1 MHRSKLIA
9 DLEAYGAR
17 WCDELAIVTRFIDF
31 VRAETRCFERDCWA
45 GHVTGSAWIVN
56 PARTHVLL
64 THHKKLGKWLQPGGH
79 SDGHNVTLEVAL
91 KEAVE
96 ESGLEVE
103 PLDREPFDI
112 DIHEIPA
119 REQDPLH
126 CHFDLRYRFV
136 AATDAYSVSDESHDL
151 AWVEFGELRRYT
163 QEPSML
169 RMLDKS
175 QQLKV

>member
-17 WCDELAIVTRFIDF
+17 WRDELDVVRRFIDF

-64 THHKKLGKWLQPGGH
+64 THHKKLDKWLQPGGH
-79 SDGHNVTLEVAL
+79 SDGHPVTLEVAL
-91 KEAVE
+91 REASE
-96 ESGLEVE
+96 ESGLEVTA
-103 PLDREPFDI
+103 LDPRLFDI

-119 REQDPLH
+119 RNDDPRH
-126 CHFDLRYRFV
+126 YHFDLRYVLGALADDYR
-136 AATDAYSVSDESHDL
+136 VSDESHDL
-151 AWVEFGELRRYT
+151 AWVEFGELSRYT
-163 QEPSML
+163 KEPSML
-169 RMLDKS
+169 RMLDKWRR
-175 QQLKV
+175 